1 MRTREHVGTQSV
13 ALDSRKCKAC
23 WICIDA
29 CPRQVIGRVNLPWH
43 KHAIFVNS
51 EKCSGCLTCLK
62 KCPHGAYSKTQ

>member
-1 MRTREHVGTQSV
+1 MRSREHTGTQSV
-13 ALDSRKCKAC
+13 QLDTRKCKAC

-29 CPRQVIGRVNLPWH
+29 CPRQVIGRINLPWH

-62 KCPHGAYSKTQ
+62 KCPHGAYSKK